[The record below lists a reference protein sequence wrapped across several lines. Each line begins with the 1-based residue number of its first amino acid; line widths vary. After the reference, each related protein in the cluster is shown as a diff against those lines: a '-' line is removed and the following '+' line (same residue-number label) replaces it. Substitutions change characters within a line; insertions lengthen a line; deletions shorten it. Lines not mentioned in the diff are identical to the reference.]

1 VSLAADGFDGKYIG
15 TTLFSKELNAA
26 LGDASKDA
34 STIDDL
40 STQPSAT
47 SAQSRWSAGRLN
59 PPSTEAGKIT
69 IQSFD

>member
-1 VSLAADGFDGKYIG
+1 MSGVAKEFWLQGYATRAD
-15 TTLFSKELNAA
+15 TQHRLFAFIE
-26 LGDASKDA
+26 A
-34 STIDDL
+34 STIGDL

-69 IQSFD
+69 IQRVD